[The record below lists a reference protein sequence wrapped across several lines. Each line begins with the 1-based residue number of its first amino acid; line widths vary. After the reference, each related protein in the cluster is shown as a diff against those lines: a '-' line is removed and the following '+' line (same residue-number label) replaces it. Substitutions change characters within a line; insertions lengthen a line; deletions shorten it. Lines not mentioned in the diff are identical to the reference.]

1 MNLQSRLLSRIT
13 FFAVPDWALKRPG
26 RRHPHHPHRGGK
38 PLEFEDENK
47 PYDLSEL
54 VSAVEDIEESFDEP
68 DKEPR
73 KKLIKKIVTAILAY
87 HILPEGLDSQQLAQ
101 NLTFATNL
109 TLPNSSHNKP
119 LRLRVQKILL
129 PPKLN
134 INLYSGVVKADIRA
148 KNGFQ

>member
-1 MNLQSRLLSRIT
+1 MT

-26 RRHPHHPHRGGK
+26 HRHPHGPHRGETREK
-38 PLEFEDENK
+38 ALEFADEDK
-47 PYDLSEL
+47 PYDLLEL

-68 DKEPR
+68 DKERRR
-73 KKLIKKIVTAILAY
+73 KFIKKIVTAILAY

-109 TLPNSSHNKP
+109 TLPHGSPDRKP
-119 LRLRVQKILL
+119 LRLRVQKIML

-134 INLYSGVVKADIRA
+134 VNLYSEVVKADIKA
-148 KNGFQ
+148 KNGLPSFHEYS